1 MESNE
6 DILLSS
12 EEEKED
18 LLIRKE
24 KFEKNFEKIKEMWEE
39 TSAVVDKQG
48 LFSCIDI
55 CNKKDKKLLKF
66 LGLVNTKSSNK
77 R

>member
-24 KFEKNFEKIKEMWEE
+24 KFEKNFEKIKEKREE
-39 TSAVVDKQG
+39 TVVDKQG
-48 LFSCIDI
+48 LFSCIDT
-55 CNKKDKKLLKF
+55 CNKKIK
-66 LGLVNTKSSNK
+66 NY
-77 R
+77 

>member
-48 LFSCIDI
+48 LFSSIDT
-55 CNKKDKKLLKF
+55 CNKKIK
-66 LGLVNTKSSNK
+66 NY
-77 R
+77 

>member
-18 LLIRKE
+18 LIRKE

-48 LFSCIDI
+48 LFSCIDT
-55 CNKKDKKLLKF
+55 CNKKIK
-66 LGLVNTKSSNK
+66 NY
-77 R
+77 